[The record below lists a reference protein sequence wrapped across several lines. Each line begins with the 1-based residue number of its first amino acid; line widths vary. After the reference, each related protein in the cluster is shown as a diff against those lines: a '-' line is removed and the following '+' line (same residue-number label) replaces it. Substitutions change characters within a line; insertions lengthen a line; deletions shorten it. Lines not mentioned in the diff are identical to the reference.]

1 MSVARA
7 ILSTALVVLD
17 QVAFGAS
24 AAPGIYH
31 TPCGPTA
38 RSSSP
43 GHSRQTQRTLLSA
56 LALFEWLAV
65 LDTLHSAYH
74 GHPSPLAFLT
84 HVCQTR
90 SCAAPGIAACVLGV
104 LLAALGTLIRWDAG
118 AVSTGGIG
126 LPRVSRAL
134 PVQSRWHTFARH
146 PEEAGALL
154 FVAGAMMSHLT
165 EGGILVGCD
174 PTWEAGMG
182 KAVAALLCEALAL
195 RTSAGEVR
203 IREREMREA
212 FGRRWT
218 SYTSVVRWK
227 IIPGVY

>member
-7 ILSTALVVLD
+7 ILSTGLVILD

-65 LDTLHSAYH
+65 LDILHSAYH

-84 HVCQTR
+84 HACQTR
-90 SCAAPGIAACVLGV
+90 SYAAPGIAAYV

-118 AVSTGGIG
+118 AVGSG
-126 LPRVSRAL
+126 LPRVSRAS

-154 FVAGAMMSHLT
+154 FVAGAALTHLT
-165 EGGILVGCD
+165 EGGLLAGCT
-174 PTWEAGMG
+174 PSWEAGVG
-182 KAVAALLCEALAL
+182 KTVVVLLCVALAF
-195 RTSAGEVR
+195 RASAGEVR

-212 FGRRWT
+212 FGRRWS

-227 IIPGVY
+227 VIPGVY

>member
-7 ILSTALVVLD
+7 ILSTGLVVLD

-65 LDTLHSAYH
+65 LDLQHSAYH
-74 GHPSPLAFLT
+74 GHSSPLAFLT
-84 HVCQTR
+84 HACQTR
-90 SCAAPGIAACVLGV
+90 SYAAPGIAACVLGV
-104 LLAALGTLIRWDAG
+104 LLAALGALIRWDAG
-118 AVSTGGIG
+118 AVSSGV
-126 LPRVSRAL
+126 PRVSRAS

-154 FVAGAMMSHLT
+154 FVAGAALTHLT
-165 EGGILVGCD
+165 EGGVLVGCT
-174 PTWEAGMG
+174 PSWETGMG
-182 KAVAALLCEALAL
+182 KAVAALLCGALAL
-195 RTSAGEVR
+195 RASAGEVR
-203 IREREMREA
+203 MREREMRVA
-212 FGRRWT
+212 FGRRWS

-227 IIPGVY
+227 VIPGVY